1 MIGLKP
7 LRIILNKADRFIGTY
22 NGTRYLV
29 LFGPETYDA
38 IYNRIRY
45 LLSLK
50 TNIRYVFSHYCTKI
64 KVDCYDSLPTE

>member
-1 MIGLKP
+1 M
-7 LRIILNKADRFIGTY
+7 LNKTDQFIGTY

-29 LFGPETYDA
+29 LFGPEKYDA

-50 TNIRYVFSHYCTKI
+50 TSIRYVFSHYCTKI